1 MRRHPWR
8 RAQCGSLG
16 DACMVDAI
24 TKSEWLLLERS
35 NFWVDHHAH
44 NLPSTIISQQATN
57 KKRTSLNNTHKLPQQ
72 HATTAINKR
81 NNTRQQLSATIITNY
96 NPTQHASSIMHH
108 LVYGWSTIIDMLD
121 VLHAL
126 GSMSFLN
133 ISTGRWTFA
142 WFSLCHSDIVRMQ
155 QSFPKQSLSYQILHS
170 YHDIFERN
178 RRLRLFFACCWWQNA
193 IGHVLNP
200 QKLPTIQN
208 SHERGCQAL
217 VVWQKKEET
226 EGWLDWLSFVFSWS
240 FERQN
245 SFGHQPILFGMEM
258 VAKRL
263 LFGVWLNE
271 IR

>member
-1 MRRHPWR
+1 MIPLDAVRSGNPTKTEGWVRSLEMFNQLPFATQLVTVTLKKVKACPMRRHPWR

-142 WFSLCHSDIVRMQ
+142 WFSLCHRKICKH
-155 QSFPKQSLSYQILHS
+155 SFWEVYLCTYICVYMCIYIP
-170 YHDIFERN
+170 R
-178 RRLRLFFACCWWQNA
+178 
-193 IGHVLNP
+193 
-200 QKLPTIQN
+200 
-208 SHERGCQAL
+208 
-217 VVWQKKEET
+217 
-226 EGWLDWLSFVFSWS
+226 
-240 FERQN
+240 
-245 SFGHQPILFGMEM
+245 
-258 VAKRL
+258 
-263 LFGVWLNE
+263 
-271 IR
+271 